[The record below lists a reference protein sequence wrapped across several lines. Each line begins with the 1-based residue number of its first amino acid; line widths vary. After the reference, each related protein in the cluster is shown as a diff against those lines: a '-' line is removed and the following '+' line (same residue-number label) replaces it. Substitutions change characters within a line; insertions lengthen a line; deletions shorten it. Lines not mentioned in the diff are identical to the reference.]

1 MGVRGKMVTKTLVW
15 LGLVGAA
22 AVLAAPA
29 ADNGTFIPDHLE
41 LINPRVTSCRCGQKN
56 GNRIVGG
63 TQASLNE
70 WPWQV
75 ALMYGNSQFCGGS
88 LINDRYVLTAAH
100 CVEGFTAGDLSV
112 RLGEH
117 NLASSSESSTVT
129 RGVRTIKAH
138 QSYNDQTLV
147 NDIALL
153 ELSSPVTQSST
164 ILSVCLPPPRP
175 QYANRQATVTGWG
188 TTSSGGSSPNTLRE
202 ITVKVW
208 SNKDCV
214 NSNYG
219 NAIQSGMMCA
229 GTTGKDSC
237 QGDSGGPLVYRDGG
251 GNYDQIGVVSW
262 GSGCAVAGY
271 PGVYTRVTSYLD
283 WIKTNTQNGV
293 YCARQKL

>member
-1 MGVRGKMVTKTLVW
+1 
-15 LGLVGAA
+15 
-22 AVLAAPA
+22 VLAAPA

-41 LINPRVTSCRCGQKN
+41 LINPRVSYDISCRCGQKN

-100 CVEGFTAGDLSV
+100 CVVDFTAGQLSV

-117 NLASSSESSTVT
+117 NLATSSESSDIT
-129 RGVRTIKAH
+129 RSVKSITSH
-138 QSYNDQTLV
+138 PSYNDNTLV

-153 ELSSPVTQSST
+153 ELSSPVQ
-164 ILSVCLPPPRP
+164 LSNAVQTVCLPPPRP
-175 QYANRQATVTGWG
+175 TYAKKQATVTGWG
-188 TTSSGGSSPNTLRE
+188 TTSSGGSSPDTLRE
-202 ITVKVW
+202 VTVTVL
-208 SNKDCV
+208 SPEDCR

-219 NAIQSGMMCA
+219 NDIQSGMLCA

-237 QGDSGGPLVYRDGG
+237 QGDSGGPLVFKDGG

-262 GSGCAVAGY
+262 GYGCGDAGY
-271 PGVYTRVTSYLD
+271 PGVYTRVNSYLN
-283 WIKTNTQNGV
+283 WIKTNTQDGI
-293 YCARQKL
+293 YCAGQKL